1 MAAAVAFVAF
11 PRFVTARERGEDAL
25 HWLRTSL
32 LAGSALVLA
41 AFVILVPLRNPI
53 VELTFGESFLPA
65 ASLLPL
71 LCIGMGALALVGLLT
86 FFHIAMGS
94 RAHVIPIAGLV
105 LEIALVLLFHD
116 SAEQI
121 AAIVA
126 AVAVAVAIAQY
137 AAARSLLR
145 WRPPLE
151 RLVASGGAPALPL
164 ESAPTVELSVVMPCH
179 NEAGGLRHTLQA
191 LVAELE
197 PAGSYEII
205 VVSDGSTDDSVAIAE
220 QFADEHVRVL
230 QYPRRGGKGYA
241 LQVGLIEARGRY
253 VAFVDADGDIGP
265 EAIGPFLTIMKLYEP
280 DIVLGSKRHPV
291 SRVSYPPLR
300 RLMSW
305 SYHKLT
311 RLLFRVNVRDTQTG
325 LKLVRRDVLAAVLP
339 RLYEKRF
346 AFDLELLVVARSLGY
361 SRVFEA
367 PVRVDY
373 KFSSQVRPSSVVH
386 VALDTA
392 AIFYR
397 HYVLGSY
404 RRREVFLSESNALS
418 LELVSPLAPR
428 KPPPALTAR
437 TTTNGHLRVLFLNWR
452 DITNPEAGGAEV
464 VTHEVAKRWVA
475 WGHDVTLLT
484 SRFADAPALENLDGV
499 RIRRVG
505 HLRSGTFHLLVQREL
520 ARVRGFDVIVDEIN
534 TAPFLT
540 PLWRR
545 RLPPIVGFIHQI
557 ADDVL
562 DAELPRPLA
571 AVGRWLEPRALRL
584 YRDVPV
590 VTVSSSTAADLR
602 RIGLER
608 VSVIADGRDE
618 PPALDGVAKEEQPTL
633 LFVGRLALNKR
644 PQHAVE
650 AFRHVRRVLPE
661 ARLWVVGQGPLDSD
675 LAADLPDGA
684 ELLGFLPRA
693 QLYERM
699 RRAHCLLV
707 PSVREGWGLVVIEAN
722 SVGTPAI
729 AYDVSGLRDS
739 VQDGVTGR
747 LASAGQPE
755 DLCLKALE
763 VLEDR
768 ERYDEMC
775 RNAIEWSRE
784 FSWNETA
791 RQLLDVVE
799 RVQVPRQVA

>member
-1 MAAAVAFVAF
+1 
-11 PRFVTARERGEDAL
+11 
-25 HWLRTSL
+25 
-32 LAGSALVLA
+32 
-41 AFVILVPLRNPI
+41 
-53 VELTFGESFLPA
+53 
-65 ASLLPL
+65 
-71 LCIGMGALALVGLLT
+71 
-86 FFHIAMGS
+86 
-94 RAHVIPIAGLV
+94 
-105 LEIALVLLFHD
+105 
-116 SAEQI
+116 
-121 AAIVA
+121 
-126 AVAVAVAIAQY
+126 
-137 AAARSLLR
+137 
-145 WRPPLE
+145 
-151 RLVASGGAPALPL
+151 
-164 ESAPTVELSVVMPCH
+164 
-179 NEAGGLRHTLQA
+179 
-191 LVAELE
+191 
-197 PAGSYEII
+197 
-205 VVSDGSTDDSVAIAE
+205 
-220 QFADEHVRVL
+220 
-230 QYPRRGGKGYA
+230 
-241 LQVGLIEARGRY
+241 
-253 VAFVDADGDIGP
+253 
-265 EAIGPFLTIMKLYEP
+265 
-280 DIVLGSKRHPV
+280 
-291 SRVSYPPLR
+291 
-300 RLMSW
+300 
-305 SYHKLT
+305 
-311 RLLFRVNVRDTQTG
+311 
-325 LKLVRRDVLAAVLP
+325 
-339 RLYEKRF
+339 
-346 AFDLELLVVARSLGY
+346 
-361 SRVFEA
+361 
-367 PVRVDY
+367 
-373 KFSSQVRPSSVVH
+373 
-386 VALDTA
+386 
-392 AIFYR
+392 
-397 HYVLGSY
+397 
-404 RRREVFLSESNALS
+404 
-418 LELVSPLAPR
+418 
-428 KPPPALTAR
+428 
-437 TTTNGHLRVLFLNWR
+437 
-452 DITNPEAGGAEV
+452 
-464 VTHEVAKRWVA
+464 
-475 WGHDVTLLT
+475 
-484 SRFADAPALENLDGV
+484 
-499 RIRRVG
+499 
-505 HLRSGTFHLLVQREL
+505 
-520 ARVRGFDVIVDEIN
+520 VRGFDVIVDEIN